1 MKRTNEDEVSTG
13 QLRAGQARPEAIQHR
28 AFGDY
33 PPSAVVE
40 EGPSLLEIWRILISF
55 RVMILSV
62 ILLCTLASTLFALI
76 MTPVYRAEIQV
87 APVSEKDSNSR
98 FAAQLGEFG
107 GIAALTGINMEQ
119 GSKKNESIAT
129 LRSRKFT
136 EQFIKDEK
144 LLPVL
149 FHDQWDGENQRW
161 DESDPEDVPTLED
174 AWELFD
180 KKVRRIS
187 EDRKTGLVVLSI
199 EWIDPQETARWANEL
214 VSRVNAMLRT
224 KAATESENAIGYLR
238 EQLGK
243 TSVVE
248 LKEVVNR
255 LIESEMKE
263 IILAN
268 ITEEYAFR
276 VIDPAVVP
284 KEPFKPVV
292 PLMIVLGAVLGTI
305 LGVILALIRSIVRK
319 QHNVPA
325 LGEGQV
331 S

>member
-1 MKRTNEDEVSTG
+1 MST
-13 QLRAGQARPEAIQHR
+13 
-28 AFGDY
+28 DT
-33 PPSAVVE
+33 E
-40 EGPSLLEIWRILISF
+40 EGISLYDIWDILT
-55 RVMILSV
+55 RYKAMILGIV
-62 ILLCTLASTLFALI
+62 LVFTLASALFAVL

-87 APVSEKDSNSR
+87 APVSEKDSSNR

-107 GIAALTGINMEQ
+107 GLAALTGINMDQ

-149 FHDQWDGENQRW
+149 FHDQWDADNQRW
-161 DESDPEDVPTLED
+161 DETDPKDVPTLED

-180 KKVRRIS
+180 EKVRRLS

-199 EWIDPQETARWANEL
+199 EWEDPGEAARWANEL
-214 VSRVNAMLRT
+214 IRRVNAMLRE
-224 KAATESENAIGYLR
+224 KAAMESENAIGYLR
-238 EQLGK
+238 EQLRQ

-248 LKEVVNR
+248 LKQVVNQ
-255 LIESEMKE
+255 LIESEMKK

-268 ITEEYAFR
+268 ITKEYAFR

-284 KEPFKPVV
+284 EDAFKPVKA
-292 PLMIVLGAVLGTI
+292 VLIAIGAVLGGL
-305 LGVILALIRSIVRK
+305 LGIFAALILDFMK
-319 QHNVPA
+319 
-325 LGEGQV
+325 GQRNLPGYKEN
-331 S
+331 

>member
-1 MKRTNEDEVSTG
+1 MNSTNEEEVSAG
-13 QLRAGQARPEAIQHR
+13 QLRAGQTRPEAVQQR
-28 AFGDY
+28 AFDDY
-33 PPSAVVE
+33 PPPAVVE
-40 EGPSLLEIWRILISF
+40 EGAGLLEIWRILVRF

-62 ILLCTLASTLFALI
+62 ILVCTLASTLFALM
-76 MTPVYRAEIQV
+76 MTPAYRAAIQV
-87 APVSEKDSNSR
+87 APVSEKDSNNR

-107 GIAALTGINMEQ
+107 GLAALTGINMKQ

-149 FHDQWDGENQRW
+149 FHNQWDAENQRW
-161 DESDPEDVPTLED
+161 DKTDPEDVPTLED
-174 AWELFD
+174 AWKLFN
-180 KKVRRIS
+180 KKIRRIS

-199 EWIDPQETARWANEL
+199 EWEDPREAARWANEL
-214 VSRVNAMLRT
+214 VLRVNAMLRE
-224 KAATESENAIGYLR
+224 KAASESEKAIGYLR

-248 LKEVVNR
+248 LREVVNR

-284 KEPFKPVV
+284 EEPFRPVV
-292 PLMIVLGAVLGTI
+292 PLMIVLGAILGTI
-305 LGVILALIRSIVRK
+305 LGVILALARNLVGK
-319 QHNVPA
+319 QRNV
-325 LGEGQV
+325 LSLSER
-331 S
+331 

>member
-1 MKRTNEDEVSTG
+1 MNPTNEEEVSAG
-13 QLRAGQARPEAIQHR
+13 RLRAGQTGPEAVQ
-28 AFGDY
+28 
-33 PPSAVVE
+33 PVVE
-40 EGPSLLEIWRILISF
+40 EGVGLLEIWLILMRF

-62 ILLCTLASTLFALI
+62 ILVCTLASTLFALL
-76 MTPVYRAEIQV
+76 MTPVYRAEIQI
-87 APVSEKDSNSR
+87 APVSEKDSNNR

-107 GIAALTGINMEQ
+107 GLAALTGINMEQ

-149 FHDQWDGENQRW
+149 FHNQWDAENQRW
-161 DESDPEDVPTLED
+161 DEIDPEDVPTLED
-174 AWELFD
+174 AWKLFN
-180 KKVRRIS
+180 KRVRRIS
-187 EDRKTGLVVLSI
+187 EDRTTGLVVLSV
-199 EWIDPQETARWANEL
+199 EWEDPQEAARWANEL
-214 VSRVNAMLRT
+214 VLRVNAMLRE
-224 KAATESENAIGYLR
+224 KAARESEKAIGYLR

-248 LKEVVNR
+248 LREVVNR

-263 IILAN
+263 IIIAN

-284 KEPFKPVV
+284 EEPFRPVV
-292 PLMIVLGAVLGTI
+292 PLMIVLGAI
-305 LGVILALIRSIVRK
+305 LGAILSVILAFSRNLAGKRR
-319 QHNVPA
+319 NV
-325 LGEGQV
+325 LSLSEC
-331 S
+331 

>member
-1 MKRTNEDEVSTG
+1 MNPTNEEEVSAG
-13 QLRAGQARPEAIQHR
+13 QLRAGQTSPEAVQQS

-33 PPSAVVE
+33 PPPAVVE
-40 EGPSLLEIWRILISF
+40 EGTGLLEIWHILIRF

-62 ILLCTLASTLFALI
+62 ILVCTLASTLFALL

-87 APVSEKDSNSR
+87 APVSEKDSNNR
-98 FAAQLGEFG
+98 FAGQLGEFG
-107 GIAALTGINMEQ
+107 GLAALTGINMEQ

-149 FHDQWDGENQRW
+149 FHDQWDAENQRW
-161 DESDPEDVPTLED
+161 VETDPEDVPTLED
-174 AWELFD
+174 AWKLFN
-180 KKVRRIS
+180 KEVRRIS
-187 EDRKTGLVVLSI
+187 EDRKTGLVVLSV
-199 EWIDPQETARWANEL
+199 EWGDPHEAARWANEL
-214 VSRVNAMLRT
+214 VHRVNVMLRE
-224 KAATESENAIGYLR
+224 KAVTESEKAIGYLR

-248 LKEVVNR
+248 LQEVVNR

-268 ITEEYAFR
+268 ITREYAFR

-284 KEPFKPVV
+284 EEPFKPVV
-292 PLMIVLGAVLGTI
+292 PLMIILGAILGTI
-305 LGVILALIRSIVRK
+305 LSVILALARNGVVK
-319 QHNVPA
+319 QRGV
-325 LGEGQV
+325 LSVGTR
-331 S
+331 

>member
-1 MKRTNEDEVSTG
+1 MNPTNEEEVSAG
-13 QLRAGQARPEAIQHR
+13 RLRAGQTGPEAVQ
-28 AFGDY
+28 
-33 PPSAVVE
+33 PVVE
-40 EGPSLLEIWRILISF
+40 EGVGLLEIWLILMRF

-62 ILLCTLASTLFALI
+62 ILVCTLASTLFALL
-76 MTPVYRAEIQV
+76 MTPVYRAEIQI
-87 APVSEKDSNSR
+87 APVSEKDSNNR

-107 GIAALTGINMEQ
+107 GLAALTGINMEQ

-149 FHDQWDGENQRW
+149 FHNQWDAENQRW
-161 DESDPEDVPTLED
+161 DEIDPEDVPTLED
-174 AWELFD
+174 AWKLFN
-180 KKVRRIS
+180 KRVRRIS
-187 EDRKTGLVVLSI
+187 EDRTTGLVVLSV
-199 EWIDPQETARWANEL
+199 EWEDPQEAARWANEL
-214 VSRVNAMLRT
+214 VLRVNAMLRE
-224 KAATESENAIGYLR
+224 KAARESEKAIGYLR

-248 LKEVVNR
+248 LREVVNR

-284 KEPFKPVV
+284 EEPFRPVV
-292 PLMIVLGAVLGTI
+292 PLMIVLGAI
-305 LGVILALIRSIVRK
+305 LGAILSVILAFSRNLAGKRR
-319 QHNVPA
+319 NV
-325 LGEGQV
+325 LSLSEC
-331 S
+331 

>member
-1 MKRTNEDEVSTG
+1 MTRTSEEETSAGQLHPGTG
-13 QLRAGQARPEAIQHR
+13 QYHT
-28 AFGDY
+28 FGDY
-33 PPSAVVE
+33 PPAAAM
-40 EGPSLLEIWRILISF
+40 EGGISLPDFWRILMRY
-55 RVMILSV
+55 RVMILGV
-62 ILLCTLASTLFALI
+62 VLACTLTSTALALV

-87 APVSEKDSNSR
+87 APVSEKDSNGR
-98 FAAQLGEFG
+98 FAAQLGELG
-107 GIAALTGINMEQ
+107 GLAALTGINMEQ

-149 FHDQWDGENQRW
+149 FHNQWDAENQRW
-161 DESDPEDVPTLED
+161 DETDPEDVPTLED
-174 AWELFD
+174 AWKLFN

-187 EDRKTGLVVLSI
+187 EDRTTGLVVLSI
-199 EWIDPQETARWANEL
+199 EWEDPSEAARWANEL
-214 VSRVNAMLRT
+214 VLRVNAMLRE
-224 KAATESENAIGYLR
+224 KAASESEKAIGYLR

-248 LKEVVNR
+248 LREVVNR

-284 KEPFKPVV
+284 EEPFRPVV
-292 PLMIVLGAVLGTI
+292 PLMIVLGAILGTI
-305 LGVILALIRSIVRK
+305 LGVIIALARNVVGK
-319 QHNVPA
+319 QRNV
-325 LGEGQV
+325 LSLSER
-331 S
+331 

>member
-1 MKRTNEDEVSTG
+1 MNPANEEEVSAG
-13 QLRAGQARPEAIQHR
+13 QLRAGQTRAEAVQQR

-33 PPSAVVE
+33 PSPAVVE
-40 EGPSLLEIWRILISF
+40 EGVGLLEIWHILVRF

-62 ILLCTLASTLFALI
+62 ILLCTLASTLFALL
-76 MTPVYRAEIQV
+76 MTPVYRAEIQI
-87 APVSEKDSNSR
+87 APVSEKDSSNR

-107 GIAALTGINMEQ
+107 GLAALTGINMEQ
-119 GSKKNESIAT
+119 GGKKNESIAT

-149 FHDQWDGENQRW
+149 FHDQWDAENQRW
-161 DESDPEDVPTLED
+161 DETDPEDAPTLED
-174 AWELFD
+174 AWKLFN

-187 EDRKTGLVVLSI
+187 EDRKTGLVVLSV
-199 EWIDPQETARWANEL
+199 EWKDPHEAARWANEL
-214 VSRVNAMLRT
+214 VHRVNAMLRE
-224 KAATESENAIGYLR
+224 KAATESEKAIGYLR

-248 LKEVVNR
+248 LREVVNR

-268 ITEEYAFR
+268 ITREYAFR

-284 KEPFKPVV
+284 EEPFKPVV
-292 PLMIVLGAVLGTI
+292 PLMIILGAILGTI
-305 LGVILALIRSIVRK
+305 LSVILALARNVVVK
-319 QHNVPA
+319 QRGV
-325 LGEGQV
+325 LSVGTR
-331 S
+331 

>member
-1 MKRTNEDEVSTG
+1 MKRTNEDEIGGSRLQTG
-13 QLRAGQARPEAIQHR
+13 QTLPGTGRHHAS
-28 AFGDY
+28 GDY
-33 PPSAVVE
+33 RTPEDAE
-40 EGPSLLEIWRILISF
+40 KYISLPEFWRTLVRF
-55 RVMILSV
+55 RIMILSV
-62 ILLCTLASTLFALI
+62 ILVCTLSSTLFALM

-107 GIAALTGINMEQ
+107 GIAALTGINMNQ

-129 LRSRKFT
+129 LKSRKFT

-149 FHDQWDGENQRW
+149 FHDQWDTENQRW
-161 DESDPEDVPTLED
+161 DEADPEDIPTPED
-174 AWELFD
+174 AWQLFNE
-180 KKVRRIS
+180 KVRRIS
-187 EDRKTGLVVLSI
+187 EDRQTGLVVLSI
-199 EWIDPQETARWANEL
+199 QWEDPQEVARWANEL
-214 VSRVNAMLRT
+214 VSRVNAMLRE
-224 KAATESENAIGYLR
+224 KAATESEKAIGYLR

-248 LKEVVNR
+248 LREVANR

-284 KEPFKPVV
+284 EEPFRPNMVLMVV
-292 PLMIVLGAVLGTI
+292 FGIVSGTVLGIVLA
-305 LGVILALIRSIVRK
+305 SIFSSVK
-319 QHNVPA
+319 SG
-325 LGEGQV
+325 GEKSVYPQN
-331 S
+331 

>member
-1 MKRTNEDEVSTG
+1 MKRADERTSGYGQPRAEGQLPRVGQRSVLDEYPGQAIAEDEISLVDVWRVLEKYKG
-13 QLRAGQARPEAIQHR
+13 VIFAAILFCAL
-28 AFGDY
+28 AFVLT
-33 PPSAVVE
+33 A
-40 EGPSLLEIWRILISF
+40 LL
-55 RVMILSV
+55 
-62 ILLCTLASTLFALI
+62 
-76 MTPVYRAEIQV
+76 MTPVYRTQVLV

-107 GIAALTGINMEQ
+107 GIAALTGINMDQ

-149 FHDQWDGENQRW
+149 FHDRWDAENQRW
-161 DESDPEDVPTLED
+161 DKTDPEDVPTLED
-174 AWELFD
+174 AWKLFD
-180 KKVRRIS
+180 KEVRRIS
-187 EDRKTGLVVLSI
+187 ENRKTGLVVLSI
-199 EWIDPQETARWANEL
+199 EWEDPREAARWANEL
-214 VSRVNAMLRT
+214 VLRVNVMLRK
-224 KAATESENAIGYLR
+224 KAAAESENAIGYLR
-238 EQLGK
+238 EQLRK

-248 LKEVVNR
+248 LRQVVNR

-284 KEPFKPVV
+284 EEPFKPVMV
-292 PLMIVLGAVLGTI
+292 LMVVLGIVSGAVLGI
-305 LGVILALIRSIVRK
+305 ILALIFNSVR
-319 QHNVPA
+319 VRREIEISG
-325 LGEGQV
+325 L
-331 S
+331 

>member
-1 MKRTNEDEVSTG
+1 MNPVNEEEVSTG
-13 QLRAGQARPEAIQHR
+13 QLGAGQTRPEAVQP
-28 AFGDY
+28 F
-33 PPSAVVE
+33 VE
-40 EGPSLLEIWRILISF
+40 EGVGLLEIWRILVRF
-55 RVMILSV
+55 RVMILSI
-62 ILLCTLASTLFALI
+62 ILVCTLASTLFALM
-76 MTPVYRAEIQV
+76 MTPVYRAAIQV
-87 APVSEKDSNSR
+87 APVSEKDSNNR

-107 GIAALTGINMEQ
+107 GLAALTGINMEQ
-119 GSKKNESIAT
+119 GGKKNESIAT

-149 FHDQWDGENQRW
+149 FHNQWDTENQRW
-161 DESDPEDVPTLED
+161 DETDPEDVPTLED
-174 AWELFD
+174 AWKLFN

-199 EWIDPQETARWANEL
+199 EWEDPREAARWANEL
-214 VSRVNAMLRT
+214 VLRVNAMLRE
-224 KAATESENAIGYLR
+224 KAASESEKAIGYLR

-248 LKEVVNR
+248 LREVVNR

-284 KEPFKPVV
+284 EEPFRPVV
-292 PLMIVLGAVLGTI
+292 PLMIVLGAILGTI
-305 LGVILALIRSIVRK
+305 LGVILALARNVVGK
-319 QHNVPA
+319 QRNV
-325 LGEGQV
+325 LSLSER
-331 S
+331 

>member
-1 MKRTNEDEVSTG
+1 MST
-13 QLRAGQARPEAIQHR
+13 
-28 AFGDY
+28 DT
-33 PPSAVVE
+33 E
-40 EGPSLLEIWRILISF
+40 EGISLYDIWDILT
-55 RVMILSV
+55 RYKAMILGIV
-62 ILLCTLASTLFALI
+62 LVFTLASVLFAVL

-87 APVSEKDSNSR
+87 APVSEKDSNNR

-107 GIAALTGINMEQ
+107 GLAALTGINMDQ

-149 FHDQWDGENQRW
+149 FHDQWDADNQRW
-161 DESDPEDVPTLED
+161 DETDPEDVPTLED

-180 KKVRRIS
+180 EKVRRLS

-199 EWIDPQETARWANEL
+199 EWEDPGEAARWANEL
-214 VSRVNAMLRT
+214 IRRVNAMLRE
-224 KAATESENAIGYLR
+224 KAAMESENAIGYLR
-238 EQLGK
+238 EQLRQ

-248 LKEVVNR
+248 LKQVVNQ
-255 LIESEMKE
+255 LIESEMKK

-268 ITEEYAFR
+268 ITREYAFR

-284 KEPFKPVV
+284 EDAFKPVKAV
-292 PLMIVLGAVLGTI
+292 LIAIGIVLGGLLGI
-305 LGVILALIRSIVRK
+305 FAALIIDFMK
-319 QHNVPA
+319 
-325 LGEGQV
+325 GQRNLPGYNEN
-331 S
+331 